1 MRTARPNHPEVE
13 IEPDPDRDSASE
25 APIFY
30 RALLTRDRRFDGRF
44 FTGVLTTGI
53 YCRPVCPA
61 RTPLF
66 KNVRFYKTAAAAE
79 GAGFRPCQ
87 RCRPETSP
95 GTPAWIGSSATV
107 SRALRLIRSGA
118 GEGMKESVL
127 AARLGIGERRLR
139 QLFAEHLGASPLAV
153 VRVQRLDFAR
163 RLLDETSLPMSEV
176 AAGAGFRSIRRFND
190 AVKARFGKPP
200 TELRREKRQQTDGD
214 LVLRLPYRPP
224 YDWDALIGFLL
235 ARAIPG
241 VEAAGPSFYS
251 RSFTLGDADGLLL
264 VRPTPGEDSL
274 TLRLRTANPGL
285 RGAGLMDAVERVRTL
300 FDLEADPLRITEHL
314 GKDPRLSPA
323 IAAHPG
329 IRVPGGWDGFELAV
343 RAVLGQQVSVKGATT
358 LSGRLVRALGRPL
371 ALTPFDSQ
379 ASPDSPGLTH
389 AFPTPE
395 VLAGADLTG
404 IGIPQARA
412 RALSELGRRVAAGQL
427 VLHGTAD
434 LDSTVQTLLTVPGI
448 GPWTAQYIAM
458 RVLRDPD
465 AFPSTDLVL
474 KRRVGDGDTEAWR
487 PFRAYAALF
496 LWNSAD

>member
-1 MRTARPNHPEVE
+1 MRTARPTQHAIE
-13 IEPDPDRDSASE
+13 IEQDRDPASE

-87 RCRPETSP
+87 RCRPEASP

-139 QLFAEHLGASPLAV
+139 QLFAEHLGASPLSV

-163 RLLDETSLPMSEV
+163 RLLDETALPMSEV

-224 YDWDALIGFLL
+224 YDWDALIGFLA

-241 VEAAGPSFYS
+241 VEAAAPSSYS
-251 RSFTLGDADGLLL
+251 RTFTVGDTDGLLL
-264 VRPTPGEDSL
+264 VRPTPDEASL
-274 TLRLRTANPGL
+274 TLRLRFADPG
-285 RGAGLMDAVERVRTL
+285 RIGAGLMDAVERVRTL

-314 GKDPRLSPA
+314 GRDTRLAPA
-323 IAAHPG
+323 LAAHPG

-371 ALTPFDSQ
+371 SLPPFDADEPSGP
-379 ASPDSPGLTH
+379 AALTH

-395 VLAGADLTG
+395 GMACADLTS
-404 IGIPQARA
+404 IGIPRA
-412 RALSELGRRVAAGQL
+412 RAAALNELARRVAAGEL
-427 VLHGTAD
+427 VLHGAAD
-434 LDSTVQTLLTVPGI
+434 LDATVQNLLTVPGI

-465 AFPSTDLVL
+465 AFPAADLVL
-474 KRRVGDGDTEAWR
+474 KRRVGDGDTESWR
-487 PFRAYAALF
+487 PFRAYAALY
-496 LWNSAD
+496 LWNSPS

>member
-1 MRTARPNHPEVE
+1 MRAVPRTLRDQP
-13 IEPDPDRDSASE
+13 IDPDTEAASE

-30 RALLTRDRRFDGRF
+30 RALCTRDRRFDGRF

-79 GAGFRPCQ
+79 AEGFRPCQ
-87 RCRPETSP
+87 RCRPESAP

-139 QLFAEHLGASPLAV
+139 QLFAEHLGASPQAV

-176 AAGAGFRSIRRFND
+176 ARGAGFRSIRRFND

-200 TELRREKRQQTDGD
+200 SLLRRERRQRADGD

-224 YDWDALIGFLL
+224 YAWDALSRFLK

-241 VEAAGPSFYS
+241 VEAVTESSYS
-251 RSFTLGDADGLLL
+251 RTFTLGGTDGILE
-264 VRPTPGEDSL
+264 VRPTPDEASL
-274 TLRLRTANPGL
+274 TLRLRTEDPARL
-285 RGAGLMDAVERVRTL
+285 GAGLMDAVERVRTL
-300 FDLEADPLRITEHL
+300 FDLEADPLRITDHL
-314 GKDPRLSPA
+314 GGDPRLAPA
-323 IAAHPG
+323 IMVQPG
-329 IRVPGGWDGFELAV
+329 LRVPGGWDGFELAV
-343 RAVLGQQVSVKGATT
+343 RAILGQQVSVKGATT
-358 LSGRLVRALGRPL
+358 LSGRLVRELGRPIEVP
-371 ALTPFDSQ
+371 PFEPAGASDSG
-379 ASPDSPGLTH
+379 SLSYI
-389 AFPTPE
+389 FPTPE
-395 VLAGADLTG
+395 ALAGADLTR
-404 IGIPQARA
+404 IGIPRA
-412 RALSELGRRVAAGQL
+412 RAAALSGLAQRVVSGGLQLCGAAD
-427 VLHGTAD
+427 VSA
-434 LDSTVQTLLTVPGI
+434 TVQSLLEVPGI

-474 KRRVGDGDTEAWR
+474 RRCVGDGDTESWR
-487 PFRAYAALF
+487 PFRAYAALY
-496 LWNSAD
+496 LWSSAG